1 MTPELAYFL
10 KINVAIELINA
21 YYRLFIHKY
30 TYSLATDSFVMFFYH
45 FLALPFTKY

>member
-10 KINVAIELINA
+10 KINVAIALFYA
-21 YYRLFIHKY
+21 FYRLFFHKD
-30 TYSLATDSFVMFFYH
+30 TFFHWRRIALLCFCH